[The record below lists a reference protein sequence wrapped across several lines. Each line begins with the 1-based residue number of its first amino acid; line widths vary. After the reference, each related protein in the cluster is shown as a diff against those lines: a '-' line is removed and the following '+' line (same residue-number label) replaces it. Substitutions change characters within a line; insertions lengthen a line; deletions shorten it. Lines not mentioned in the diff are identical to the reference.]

1 MDLAVLER
9 PDQSDD
15 AMTSSPPDCPADGD
29 LVARLRSGD
38 AAAFNRV
45 VRDWSPAM
53 LHVARSFV
61 ASHASA
67 EEAVQETWLAVIRG
81 LDRFEGRS
89 SLRTWVFH
97 TLVNIARRQGVR
109 EHRTISVAELDGDAR
124 TPTVDPR
131 RFRPAGEQW
140 AGGWRADA
148 APRSWGP
155 ESAVLSAE
163 ARSVIDTA
171 LRRLPDRQRLVLQL
185 RDVDGCDAAE
195 VCELLALTPQN
206 QRVLLHRARA
216 ALRQE
221 LEDYHD
227 GRQEVTL

>member
-1 MDLAVLER
+1 
-9 PDQSDD
+9 
-15 AMTSSPPDCPADGD
+15 
-29 LVARLRSGD
+29 
-38 AAAFNRV
+38 
-45 VRDWSPAM
+45 M

-61 ASHASA
+61 GSHASA

-109 EHRTISVAELDGDAR
+109 EHRTVSVAELSGDAPI
-124 TPTVDPR
+124 PTVDPR
-131 RFRPAGEQW
+131 RFRSADEQW
-140 AGGWRADA
+140 TGGWRADA

-163 ARSVIDTA
+163 ARAVITA
-171 LRRLPDRQRLVLQL
+171 ALGRLPDRQRLVLQL
-185 RDVDGCDAAE
+185 RDIDGWDAAE
-195 VCELLALTPQN
+195 VCQLLALTPQN

-216 ALRQE
+216 ALRQH
-221 LEDYHD
+221 LEDYHL
-227 GRQEVTL
+227 GRQEASL